1 MMSNIVEPLPYLDF
15 GPLEGLVNRNSQ
27 NGPTIVSDINIDD
40 VLNEIEIENR
50 KWNISS
56 LSKDQVRSMTNPKG
70 NI

>member
-1 MMSNIVEPLPYLDF
+1 MSNIVDPLPYLDF
-15 GPLEGLVNRNSQ
+15 GPLERLVNRNSQ

-40 VLNEIEIENR
+40 ILNEIENENK

-56 LSKDQVRSMTNPKG
+56 LSKDQVRLMTNPKG